1 MSPLN
6 WQIFKNIVGNY
17 DLDEESKQEEQT
29 GTFPHPGDGGPG
41 VDGVAQLVDHVA
53 QRVRVRQDLVGQA
66 VVVLPSV
73 GLLVWKVTMSV
84 FVNSDSKWC
93 SSDLQ

>member
-1 MSPLN
+1 MSGLLN
-6 WQIFKNIVGNY
+6 WQISNNRIGNY

-53 QRVRVRQDLVGQA
+53 QRVRVGQDLVGQA

-73 GLLVWKVTMSV
+73 GLLVWEVTMSV
-84 FVNSDSKWC
+84 FVNSD
-93 SSDLQ
+93 

>member
-1 MSPLN
+1 MSAT
-6 WQIFKNIVGNY
+6 NIKEQNNE
-17 DLDEESKQEEQT
+17 LDEQSEQEKQT

-53 QRVRVRQDLVGQA
+53 QRVRVGQDLVGQA

-73 GLLVWKVTMSV
+73 GLLVWKRTMSV

-93 SSDLQ
+93 SLQ

>member
-1 MSPLN
+1 MAPLN
-6 WQIFKNIVGNY
+6 WQNLKETGGSY
-17 DLDEESKQEEQT
+17 ELDEEFKQEEQT

-41 VDGVAQLVDHVA
+41 VDGVAQIVDHVA

-73 GLLVWKVTMSV
+73 GLLVWEQTMSV
-84 FVNSDSKWC
+84 FVNSESKWR